1 MVFES
6 RKGRDIRQEL
16 ENEGDFLHEAINGSF
31 PTKLHHGLNQMIR
44 LV

>member
-16 ENEGDFLHEAINGSF
+16 ENEGDFLHDEVNGSF
-31 PTKLHHGLNQMIR
+31 STNLHRGFESND
-44 LV
+44 